1 MSSDQPTQSQP
12 APKLDFEAQ
21 YQKLLDCV
29 SRLESGQLSLDDALG
44 AYQNGISLVQNC
56 RSILNQAQ
64 ARVEKLT
71 AIDDNGNIQTE
82 PLNLDVETPDA
93 LLGQKKK
100 PPGSSQPF

>member
-1 MSSDQPTQSQP
+1 MSSDHPTQSQP

-56 RSILNQAQ
+56 RNILNQAQ

>member
-1 MSSDQPTQSQP
+1 MSSENVPSTEP
-12 APKLDFEAQ
+12 APRLDFEAQ

>member
-82 PLNLDVETPDA
+82 PMNLDVETPDA

>member
-44 AYQNGISLVQNC
+44 AYQNGIHWY
-56 RSILNQAQ
+56 
-64 ARVEKLT
+64 KT
-71 AIDDNGNIQTE
+71 AA
-82 PLNLDVETPDA
+82 V
-93 LLGQKKK
+93 
-100 PPGSSQPF
+100 F

>member
-56 RSILNQAQ
+56 RNILNQAQ

-82 PLNLDVETPDA
+82 PMNLDVETPDA